1 MVRRLIAFVVF
12 VCAGM
17 AADAGIWKIAPP
29 PPASWQRDGVAD
41 LTARRKAMAEQI
53 GDKGVLILYAAQ
65 PRNYAGD
72 VDWPYRQENN
82 FYYLTG
88 IPQAGA
94 ALVLIP
100 GAKIK
105 EILFVP
111 PSNPAQETWTGHIL
125 TMEEARKISGI
136 SEVWDARHLN

>member
-53 GDKGVLILYAAQ
+53 GDKGVLILWAAE

-72 VDWPYRQENN
+72 VDWPYRQEND
-82 FYYLTG
+82 FYYLTA
-88 IPQAGA
+88 INQAGA

-100 GAKIK
+100 GGTRMR
-105 EILFVP
+105 EVLFLP

-125 TMEEARKISGI
+125 VPEEGRKISGI
-136 SEVWDARHLN
+136 QEVYD